1 MLPRM
6 VEDMLK
12 LTIDQIFPKHSL
24 KRKKK
29 PVNNTTG
36 ELPSP
41 LKNSKTNKK
50 CPKSTHKRPMSKI
63 EEEEISPRIL
73 EELPEEPSEPM
84 DPEEAE
90 LER

>member
-1 MLPRM
+1 MI
-6 VEDMLK
+6 EDMLK

-29 PVNNTTG
+29 PLNNNTG

-41 LKNSKTNKK
+41 LKNTKTNKK
-50 CPKSTHKRPMSKI
+50 CPKSIQKRPMSKI
-63 EEEEISPRIL
+63 EEEELSPRII
-73 EELPEEPSEPM
+73 EEPPEEPVEPL